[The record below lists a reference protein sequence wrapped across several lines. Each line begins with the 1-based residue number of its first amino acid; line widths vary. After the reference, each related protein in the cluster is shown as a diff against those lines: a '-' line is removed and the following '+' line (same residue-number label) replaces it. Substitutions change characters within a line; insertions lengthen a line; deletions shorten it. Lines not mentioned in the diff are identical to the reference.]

1 MLAQTAAAAAL
12 NPRAEAVINV
22 PNVNPPTQPKS
33 RKEQPRYEAR
43 TYQAPHQRGKLQ
55 QRGTYAIQQPE
66 RSGSKRVGV

>member
-22 PNVNPPTQPKS
+22 PNVNPPTQAKS